1 MLYKGLD
8 HNMYKLL
15 QHKKIRSLLQP
26 VLNSAGQRHGRVFG
40 RDRSVLLVSLVK
52 QSVRALARNFL
63 GAPLLVDIFYIL
75 ASLALAIVLLAIL
88 GAVGLQFGLD
98 VSPLGEDYVWV
109 DLLQRGNGSGAADLW
124 WALNQRNPLS
134 PWWYIAARNIILHF
148 DAGLLALR
156 YAMAALLALS
166 AYSVVVTVA
175 GCRSRSFAL
184 ALGILIVFWMANRY
198 TEQIIWNFHVALCA
212 SLLSVAT
219 YAYFIKAGRRS
230 YLLCGTSIVL
240 YFVAIAT
247 YTIQCGAV
255 LAIGYLALRRTWA
268 TEADHRSGIF
278 KGVILAICDTA
289 PYVALFGLFLLIWR
303 TTINPGAVAMFS
315 LQFNFGR
322 LLASVR
328 EGIWSVDLATFFS
341 RVYGSPDWAVMALV
355 AAGCGLVSL
364 IALRFRSR
372 ISGVA
377 PSFIGIPQ
385 LLDVVV
391 VLGCLAAPTIALES
405 SSELFWAPGT
415 RWRMIYQLTTPA
427 LLLSCGAAI
436 LLLTTSTGL
445 RRQWLWTATVGL
457 AVAIGELLSLGHNQ
471 LQIEIS
477 RNEKFIRDSL
487 IRLVSED
494 LALGRRPPEQVLLML
509 DGTARSRWWSSD
521 SLSPIIAQVWLQ
533 RGDISFRLINWA
545 PLYDP
550 VVNSYWGGIWRVRF
564 GSDSDG
570 VGNAQ
575 WGVTFPYDQTRILK
589 VSDNTAQ
596 RVLVANQFDFTGFE
610 VEWDRDGPVTFPGVD
625 STKLCPLTWSADQ
638 DVLSRGWSVPER
650 DGKGGAFRWTV
661 STSAHLTFPAACP
674 DHSTLR
680 VVVGFAT
687 SHNLDGLVLR
697 ANGQKL
703 RYRRQTADGS
713 LVYEAELPTGILS
726 AGPTVDLELEVRR
739 LDTVPGDSRRFG
751 VAVRR
756 IEILPPVPDAG

>member
-1 MLYKGLD
+1 MR
-8 HNMYKLL
+8 NLL
-15 QHKKIRSLLQP
+15 GSP
-26 VLNSAGQRHGRVFG
+26 
-40 RDRSVLLVSLVK
+40 
-52 QSVRALARNFL
+52 
-63 GAPLLVDIFYIL
+63 PLVDTFYIL
-75 ASLALAIVLLAIL
+75 VSLALAIAVLAIL

-109 DLLQRGNGSGAADLW
+109 DLLQRGNGSGTADLW

-156 YAMAALLALS
+156 YAVAALLALS
-166 AYSVVVTVA
+166 AYYMVVTVA
-175 GCRSRSFAL
+175 GCRSRSFGL

-198 TEQIIWNFHVALCA
+198 TEQMIWNFHVALCA

-219 YAYFIKAGRRS
+219 YAHFIKGERRS
-230 YLLCGTSIVL
+230 YLLGGTSIVL

-278 KGVILAICDTA
+278 KGVILAICDAA
-289 PYVALFGLFLLIWR
+289 PYAALFGLFLLIWR
-303 TTINPGAVAMFS
+303 TTINPGAVDAFS
-315 LQFNFGR
+315 LQFSPGA
-322 LLASVR
+322 LLASIR
-328 EGIWSVDLATFFS
+328 EGIWSTDLASFFS

-355 AAGCGLVSL
+355 ATGCGLFAL
-364 IALRFRSR
+364 IALHFRSR

-377 PSFIGIPQ
+377 PSHIGIRQ
-385 LLDVVV
+385 LLDVFV
-391 VLGCLAAPTIALES
+391 VLGCIAAPTIALES
-405 SSELFWAPGT
+405 SSQTWIPGT
-415 RWRMIYQLTTPA
+415 RWPMIYQLTTPVFF
-427 LLLSCGAAI
+427 LSCGAAI
-436 LLLTTSTGL
+436 LLLTTSSGSL
-445 RRQWLWTATVGL
+445 RQWLWTAMVGL
-457 AVAIGELLSLGHNQ
+457 AVGIGELLSLGHNQ
-471 LQIEIS
+471 LQIEFVH
-477 RNEKFIRDSL
+477 NEKFIRDSI

-494 LALGRRPPEQVLLML
+494 LAIGRRPPEQVLLML
-509 DGTARSRWWSSD
+509 DGSSRSRWRSSD
-521 SLSPIIAQVWLQ
+521 ILSPVIARVWLQ
-533 RGDISFRLINWA
+533 REDISFRLVNWY
-545 PLYDP
+545 PTP
-550 VVNSYWGGIWRVRF
+550 SSYWASWWPIRF
-564 GSDSDG
+564 GSDSEG
-570 VGNAQ
+570 VGNAKVL
-575 WGVTFPYDQTRILK
+575 GGAVPYDQTRILK
-589 VSDNTAQ
+589 VSGHTAQ
-596 RVLVANQFDFTGFE
+596 RVLVANRSDFTGFE

-625 STKLCPLTWSADQ
+625 STKLCPLTWFADQ

-650 DGKGGAFRWTV
+650 DEKGAFRWTV
-661 STSAHLTFPAACP
+661 SRSARLALPAACP

-680 VVVGFAT
+680 VVVGFAVA
-687 SHNLDGLVLR
+687 SHNLEDLVLR

-756 IEILPPVPDAG
+756 IEILPPVAGAG

>member
-1 MLYKGLD
+1 
-8 HNMYKLL
+8 LL
-15 QHKKIRSLLQP
+15 
-26 VLNSAGQRHGRVFG
+26 
-40 RDRSVLLVSLVK
+40 
-52 QSVRALARNFL
+52 
-63 GAPLLVDIFYIL
+63 DIFYIL
-75 ASLALAIVLLAIL
+75 ASLALAIAVLAIL

-109 DLLQRGNGSGAADLW
+109 DLLQRGNGSGTADLW

-134 PWWYIAARNIILHF
+134 PWWYIAAQNIILHF
-148 DAGLLALR
+148 EAGLLALR

-166 AYSVVVTVA
+166 AYYMVVTVA
-175 GCRSRSFAL
+175 GCRSRSFGL
-184 ALGILIVFWMANRY
+184 ALGILVIFWMANRY
-198 TEQIIWNFHVALCA
+198 TDQMIWNFHVALCA

-219 YAYFIKAGRRS
+219 YAHFIKDGRRS
-230 YLLCGTSIVL
+230 YILWGTSIVL
-240 YFVAIAT
+240 YFVAITT
-247 YTIQCGAV
+247 YTIQSGAV
-255 LAIGYLALRRTWA
+255 LAIGYLALRRTWV
-268 TEADHRSGIF
+268 TEADHPSGIF
-278 KGVILAICDTA
+278 KVVTVAICDTA

-303 TTINPGAVAMFS
+303 TTINPGAVDAFS

-341 RVYGSPDWAVMALV
+341 RVYGSPDWAIMALV
-355 AAGCGLVSL
+355 AAGCGLVAL
-364 IALRFRSR
+364 IALRFRTR

-377 PSFIGIPQ
+377 PSFIGIAQ
-385 LLDVVV
+385 LLDVLI

-405 SSELFWAPGT
+405 SSQTWIPGT
-415 RWRMIYQLTTPA
+415 RWPMIYQLTTPA
-427 LLLSCGAAI
+427 FFLSCGAAI

-471 LQIEIS
+471 LQVEIS

-509 DGTARSRWWSSD
+509 DGTARSRWRSSD
-521 SLSPIIAQVWLQ
+521 ILSPVIARVWLQ
-533 RGDISFRLINWA
+533 REDISFRLVNWW
-545 PLYDP
+545 PTP
-550 VVNSYWGGIWRVRF
+550 SSYWASWWPIRF
-564 GSDSDG
+564 GSDSEG
-570 VGNAQ
+570 VGNAKVL
-575 WGVTFPYDQTRILK
+575 GGAIPYEEVRILD
-589 VSDNTAQ
+589 VRNHTAK
-596 RVLVANQFDFTGFE
+596 RVLVANRSDFTGLE
-610 VEWDRDGPVTFPGVD
+610 VEWNRDGPVTFPGVD
-625 STKLCPLTWSADQ
+625 SAKLCPLTWFADQ
-638 DVLSRGWSVPER
+638 DVLSSGWSVPER
-650 DGKGGAFRWTV
+650 DGKGAFRWTV
-661 STSAHLTFPAACP
+661 SRSARLVLPAACP

-680 VVVGFAT
+680 VVVGFAIA
-687 SHNLDGLVLR
+687 SHNLDDLVLR

-703 RYRRQTADGS
+703 RYRRQIADGS

-726 AGPTVDLELEVRR
+726 AGPTIDLELEVRR